1 MLNDKL
7 AAEAKRLAAEQNT
20 SLSKI
25 VNEALRERLARAPVS
40 ARGGNFTM
48 PIFKGEKSKIDS
60 TPAEIAAIGAEE
72 EVGEFRP

>member
-40 ARGGNFTM
+40 ARGGELHHAN
-48 PIFKGEKSKIDS
+48 IQRREK
-60 TPAEIAAIGAEE
+60 
-72 EVGEFRP
+72 